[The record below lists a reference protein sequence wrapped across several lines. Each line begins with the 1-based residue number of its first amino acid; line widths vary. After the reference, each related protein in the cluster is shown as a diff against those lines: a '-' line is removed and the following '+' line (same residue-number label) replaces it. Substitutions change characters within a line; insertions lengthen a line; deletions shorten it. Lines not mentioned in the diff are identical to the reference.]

1 MAFRPFFN
9 RLGTSGRRAT
19 QRLRRNLVCAASVL
33 ALPGLALMPA
43 HAQAQDA
50 WPTRP
55 IRIIAPF
62 PPGGTV
68 DQLSRMF
75 APGLSQA
82 LGQQV
87 IVENRP
93 GGGGSIGTGLV
104 AKAAP
109 DGYTFVM
116 VFDTHAVNPS
126 LIPNMPFDTRT
137 DLAPIML
144 IGTTAMVI
152 TAHSSQPIKNFGQ
165 LLAAARAKPGLPI
178 YGTIGTGSLA
188 HLAVTQLGAQA
199 GFTGTHVPYKGGGPL
214 IQDAIAG
221 QVPISIMSV
230 ALTAPHIRAGT
241 LTPLAVT
248 TAARDPVLP
257 NVPTVAEAGVPG
269 FEATA
274 WWGFLAPAKTPPAII
289 ARMNAELANVM
300 KDPVVREKMAS
311 QGMNIV
317 ASSPEAFGRFVEEQR
332 GKWAKVVKEF
342 NIRAGD

>member
-1 MAFRPFFN
+1 MTAIKPSPRAH
-9 RLGTSGRRAT
+9 RRASL
-19 QRLRRNLVCAASVL
+19 LRGVRTAASLLLFGACLGGTAV
-33 ALPGLALMPA
+33 
-43 HAQAQDA
+43 AQTAEP
-50 WPTRP
+50 WPSKP

-68 DQLSRMF
+68 DILSRLF

-93 GGGGSIGTGLV
+93 GGGGSIGTGIA
-104 AKAAP
+104 AKAPP
-109 DGYTFVM
+109 DGHTFVM

-144 IGTTAMVI
+144 IATTAMVL
-152 TAHSSQPIKNFGQ
+152 TAHNTQPYKNFGQ
-165 LLAAARAKPGLPI
+165 LLAAARAKPGMPI

-188 HLAVTQLGAQA
+188 HLAMTQMGAQA

-214 IQDAIAG
+214 IQDAVAG
-221 QVPISIMSV
+221 QVPVSIMSV
-230 ALTAPHIRAGT
+230 ALTAQHIKAGT

-248 TAARDPVLP
+248 TAKRDPVLP
-257 NVPTVAEAGVPG
+257 DVPTVAEAGVPG

-289 ARMNAELANVM
+289 QRMNAELVKLMN
-300 KDPVVREKMAS
+300 DPQIKEKMAA

-317 ASSPEAFGRFVEEQR
+317 ASSPDAFARFVEEQR
-332 GKWAKVVKEF
+332 AKWAKVVKDF
-342 NIRAGD
+342 GIKAGD